1 MNYFLVFGKL
11 VLAVIILGVGM
22 TLVEAPTPESFLQI
36 CQHILGNIAI
46 WLALDI
52 NIFEE

>member
-1 MNYFLVFGKL
+1 MNYFLVVGKF
-11 VLAVIILGVGM
+11 VLSILILATGI
-22 TLVEAPTPESFLQI
+22 TLVEVPEPESFLQF
-36 CQHILGNIAI
+36 CQHILGIIAI